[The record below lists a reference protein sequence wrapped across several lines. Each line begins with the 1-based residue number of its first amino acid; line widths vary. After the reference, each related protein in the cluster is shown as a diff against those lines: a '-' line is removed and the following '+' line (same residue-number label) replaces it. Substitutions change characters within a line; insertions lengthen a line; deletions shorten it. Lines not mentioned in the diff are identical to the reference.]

1 LSWDPVRINYN
12 PLAGEA
18 SHDLKLAV
26 ENVDKLRNEIETQNI
41 VVGQSYE

>member
-1 LSWDPVRINYN
+1 
-12 PLAGEA
+12 LAGKA
-18 SHDLKLAV
+18 SHDLKLTV